1 MYLMKNKEIDILN
14 GSISKTILYFFFPVM
29 LGSLFQQLYN
39 TVDAIVVGNFVGK
52 QALGAVGGSTGQLIN
67 LLVGFVTGLSSGA
80 TVVVAQ
86 YYGRRE
92 GKSVQESV
100 RSGMFMAIVLGAIMM
115 FVGIVFAPQLLS
127 VMNVPS
133 DIYDYSLT
141 YMQVYFVGMIPS
153 MILSLPSGTRRPLS
167 WQDFLLLVR
176 FALW

>member
-1 MYLMKNKEIDILN
+1 MKNKEIDILN

-92 GKSVQESV
+92 GKSV
-100 RSGMFMAIVLGAIMM
+100 
-115 FVGIVFAPQLLS
+115 
-127 VMNVPS
+127 
-133 DIYDYSLT
+133 
-141 YMQVYFVGMIPS
+141 
-153 MILSLPSGTRRPLS
+153 
-167 WQDFLLLVR
+167 
-176 FALW
+176 